1 MCQGY
6 AFGIVQDLL
15 CWCSNY
21 APSNTLSVS
30 NCNQQCPGYPYE
42 YCGSSSKSLYGY
54 IALGPSASGTTGS
67 SSQATS
73 TVSIS
78 PYFMLFHFHFNFMTS
93 PWSDIISSHL
103 GEQYSLKLIIGKV
116 IMKLERNRIYSDAN
130 RVFFQS
136 NFSNPLIQVSTSSFI
151 SVVTDTVFGSITVLG
166 TVTIDPT
173 VTSTV
178 SSFVCQQ
185 DCLSSTGKLP
195 GRIQS

>member
-1 MCQGY
+1 MNTVG
-6 AFGIVQDLL
+6 AALKASMDTLL
-15 CWCSNY
+15 WDHRH
-21 APSNTLSVS
+21 PELLEVLLRLPRRLVFLHTL
-30 NCNQQCPGYPYE
+30 C
-42 YCGSSSKSLYGY
+42 L
-54 IALGPSASGTTGS
+54 T
-67 SSQATS
+67 
-73 TVSIS
+73 
-78 PYFMLFHFHFNFMTS
+78 LFHFHFNFMTS
-93 PWSDIISSHL
+93 PWSDITSSHL

-116 IMKLERNRIYSDAN
+116 IMELERNRIYSDAN
-130 RVFFQS
+130 RVFLQS

-195 GRIQS
+195 SRIQS